1 MLKKAPYE
9 VPAWRKLRVII
20 DTDCGCEADDHYAV
34 AHQLMTPKFDVVGI
48 TAAHYWTRFGRP
60 STAASA
66 EHSFREAQ
74 KVVDLMSLHD
84 DVKVYHGCADQLP
97 DEHTPVDSEASRFI
111 IQEAMKED
119 DRPLVITVQG
129 AITNV
134 ASAYLMKPE
143 IASRILVVWIG
154 GGVYPVGGMEF
165 NAGNDINAA
174 NVIMDS
180 PIELW
185 QVPQNVYSMM
195 KVSFAT
201 LYEKVYPYGDIGK
214 ALVEYMV
221 KDINGMLNS
230 PEMGK
235 EIEKL
240 LAGAKMSPG
249 AFAAMYPGGENWQ
262 VGDSPVVGL
271 LLTDHEGH
279 YTIEGAPRF
288 DKETCQYQLRPGN
301 PRKIRVYNW
310 VDSHFILDDFYAKLK
325 YYFG

>member
-9 VPAWRKLRVII
+9 VPACKKLRVII
-20 DTDCGCEADDHYAV
+20 DTDCACEADDQYAV
-34 AHQLMTPKFDVVGI
+34 AHQLMTPKLSVMGI
-48 TAAHYWTRFGRP
+48 TAAHFSDRFGAP
-60 STAASA
+60 SVAYTAQK
-66 EHSFREAQ
+66 SFEEAQ
-74 KVVDLMSLHD
+74 RVVDLMGLHD
-84 DVKVYHGCADQLP
+84 EVKVYHGCPEKLP

-111 IQEAMKED
+111 VEEALRED

-143 IASRILVVWIG
+143 IADRILVIWIG
-154 GGVYPVGGMEF
+154 GGVYPVGGDEF

-185 QVPQNVYSMM
+185 QVPQDVYCMM

-201 LYEKVYPYGDIGK
+201 LYQRVYPYGAIGRH
-214 ALVEYMV
+214 LVEYMTKEV
-221 KDINGMLNS
+221 NFMLDS
-230 PEMGK
+230 LGDQMEA
-235 EIEKL
+235 L
-240 LAGAKMSPG
+240 LGRKGLSRGAVRCT
-249 AFAAMYPGGENWQ
+249 YPGGESWQ

-279 YTIEGAPRF
+279 YTVEGAPRF
-288 DKETCQYQLRPGN
+288 DPKTCEYQLRPGN
-301 PRKIRVYNW
+301 PRKIRVYHY
-310 VDSHFILDDFYAKLK
+310 VDSHFILEDFFAKLK
-325 YYFG
+325 YYFGD